1 MLMAISL
8 TGSLSLHLN
17 DIFQWKFNNLIHTKN
32 LLHLKDLRLTCMSSK
47 GKVIHCNLNPLEL
60 KGLAKCFTE
69 NSPPKK
75 LSVNRHVPLTL
86 LQLQTLMYIYPYY

>member
-8 TGSLSLHLN
+8 TGSLNLHLN

-32 LLHLKDLRLTCMSSK
+32 LLHFKDLRLTCMSSK

-60 KGLAKCFTE
+60 QGLAKCLTE
-69 NSPPKK
+69 NFTQKNYR
-75 LSVNRHVPLTL
+75 LID
-86 LQLQTLMYIYPYY
+86 MYH